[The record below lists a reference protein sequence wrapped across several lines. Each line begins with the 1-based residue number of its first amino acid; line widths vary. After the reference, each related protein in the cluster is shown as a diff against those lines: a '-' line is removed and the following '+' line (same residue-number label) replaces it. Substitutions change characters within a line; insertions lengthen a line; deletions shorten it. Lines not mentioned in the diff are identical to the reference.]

1 MNKPDSVQMIPV
13 DSIHILNPRV
23 RNTKIFDGIVHN
35 MTQVGIKRPITVM
48 PRRRS
53 LEGKT
58 FDLVCGQGRLE
69 AFMACGQKMIPA
81 IVIDASEEQALIMS
95 LVENVARRKHK
106 PMELLQ
112 GVEILR
118 SQGYDAKAIGIK
130 IGHKTDYVNN
140 LIKLLDHGEERLV
153 AAVEAGQMPVMLAI
167 DIAMSPQDEQR
178 AIQQAY
184 ENKQLSGH
192 KLMATK
198 KLLETRRRHGKF
210 FDHRKREASGTRSQG
225 ISAQEVLKA
234 YRREVDR
241 KRLLA
246 RKADAVNTRL
256 LFIVEAMR
264 CLRQEDHFMTL
275 LRAEGLETMPKQL
288 AKLLSVRS

>member
-23 RNTKIFDGIVHN
+23 RNPKIFDGIVHN
-35 MTQVGIKRPITVM
+35 MTQVGMKRPITVM
-48 PRRRS
+48 PRRS
-53 LEGKT
+53 NAEGKS

-69 AFMACGQKMIPA
+69 AFLACGQKMIPA
-81 IVIDASEEQALIMS
+81 MVIDASEEQALIMS

-118 SQGYDAKAIGIK
+118 SQGYESKDIASK
-130 IGHKTDYVNN
+130 IGHKTDYVNDI
-140 LIKLLDHGEERLV
+140 IKLIDHGEERLV
-153 AAVEAGQMPVMLAI
+153 AAVEAGHMPVMLAI
-167 DIAMSPQDEQR
+167 NIAMAPQDEQR
-178 AIQQAY
+178 AIQEAY
-184 ENKQLSGH
+184 ESKQLSGH
-192 KLMATK
+192 KLMAVRR
-198 KLLETRRRHGKF
+198 LLESRRRNGKAIYS
-210 FDHRKREASGTRSQG
+210 RKRTSTSGRSL
-225 ISAQEVLKA
+225 SANDVLKA
-234 YRREVDR
+234 YKREVDR

-288 AKLLSVRS
+288 AKLLTARG